1 MTRPNLRGRL
11 RALEAKREEG
21 EAVEVMRF
29 WWADIDAGLW
39 REGVGPRLDGEE
51 EKTGQSF
58 PMSPADLEDVRASGQ
73 HVVMLTGLPHGVRS

>member
-11 RALEAKREEG
+11 RALEVGAARKQDPRRVYLWGLLAYIGTARE
-21 EAVEVMRF
+21 AR
-29 WWADIDAGLW
+29 
-39 REGVGPRLDGEE
+39 RSGEE
-51 EKTGQSF
+51 EKGQSF